1 MTTDSLYGASL
12 IGYTGSLLPDRLI
25 CVVQQPRA
33 ASAEQIAAQA
43 RACLAVGDIEGAS
56 RLLSKLENQ

>member
-1 MTTDSLYGASL
+1 MNKEADITSLSINGLLAPPALLGVVRATHKAS
-12 IGYTGSLLPDRLI
+12 P
-25 CVVQQPRA
+25 
-33 ASAEQIAAQA
+33 EQIAAQA

>member
-1 MTTDSLYGASL
+1 MTKGVDITSLSISGLLAPPAL
-12 IGYTGSLLPDRLI
+12 IG
-25 CVVQQPRA
+25 VARA
-33 ASAEQIAAQA
+33 THKASAEQIAAQA